1 MRTFVRVDAP
11 TPQRPS
17 VRDLPRS
24 LRRRRRAD
32 HGSLRLCSLTQE
44 PASLQPVL
52 REGADGWDGDEGRAS
67 CSPTSAASP
76 RSPSGRHRMPLA
88 TLLNRFYASAVEVL
102 CEHAIIDKLVGDQVM
117 ALYLPRVFP
126 GEPGRSHA
134 RRRPGARCGRRLSAG
149 ASRGWRSASDSTSA
163 PPSSATSASGEV
175 KDFTAIGDVVNTAA
189 RLQAAAAGGEI
200 VMSQAVHDRAGDDAV
215 DGELR
220 QLSLKGKSRARGRGR
235 VPRRLGPSLT
245 AAPARPLEAAVSRAR
260 PGPLAPPARP
270 SGWHRPC
277 SRAIAGTCPLPRN
290 AGGRSPSRRRHGET

>member
-1 MRTFVRVDAP
+1 MGGTEMNVGILFADIRGFTSLAERETPDA
-11 TPQRPS
+11 
-17 VRDLPRS
+17 
-24 LRRRRRAD
+24 
-32 HGSLRLCSLTQE
+32 
-44 PASLQPVL
+44 
-52 REGADGWDGDEGRAS
+52 
-67 CSPTSAASP
+67 
-76 RSPSGRHRMPLA
+76 LA

-126 GEPGRSHA
+126 GEPGRHMLADA
-134 RRRPGARCGRRLSAG
+134 RALAAAAG
-149 ASRGWRSASDSTSA
+149 YPQGQPWVEIGIGLDFGPAFVGNVG
-163 PPSSATSASGEV
+163 SGEV

-235 VPRRLGPSLT
+235 VPRRLGRSLVFRT

-270 SGWHRPC
+270 SGWRRPC

-290 AGGRSPSRRRHGET
+290 AEGRSPSPRRHGET